1 MESAPASLAALSPAI
16 ILAGMRSLDMDGL
29 LLAGALFIVALM
41 VAGAVLLFLRHG
53 ALDQPAESVSDVMTH
68 LEHMRAQGLISE
80 DEFRRARRAHF
91 GVSTDEAAEPGENP
105 GEDDPPPEADQPEDE
120 ED

>member
-1 MESAPASLAALSPAI
+1 MESAPASLAALPPAGM
-16 ILAGMRSLDMDGL
+16 LAGVRGLDMDEL

-41 VAGAVLLFLRHG
+41 VAGAVLLFLRHR
-53 ALDQPAESVSDVMTH
+53 ALDRPAESVSDVMTH

-105 GEDDPPPEADQPEDE
+105 GEDDPQAEADQPEDE